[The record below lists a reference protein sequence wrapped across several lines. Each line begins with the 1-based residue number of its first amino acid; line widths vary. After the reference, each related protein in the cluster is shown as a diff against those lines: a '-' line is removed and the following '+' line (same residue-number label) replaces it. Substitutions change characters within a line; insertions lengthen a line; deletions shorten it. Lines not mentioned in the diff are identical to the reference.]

1 LPAVAVFGRSSSDNN
16 DYYCLGSSSS
26 NNQHSNVKKN
36 ATTSSYKRVHVCC
49 QATLQSN
56 IYMGSVGQS
65 VVVMDD
71 AHFIHL
77 DCFIVR
83 ASGGG
88 PTIASASQPTWLAAL

>member
-1 LPAVAVFGRSSSDNN
+1 VTTTTTTAASAAAAAATT
-16 DYYCLGSSSS
+16 
-26 NNQHSNVKKN
+26 NQHSNVKKKN

-56 IYMGSVGQS
+56 IYMGSVGWS
-65 VVVMDD
+65 VVVTDD

-83 ASGGG
+83 RANHCF
-88 PTIASASQPTWLAAL
+88 SQPANLA